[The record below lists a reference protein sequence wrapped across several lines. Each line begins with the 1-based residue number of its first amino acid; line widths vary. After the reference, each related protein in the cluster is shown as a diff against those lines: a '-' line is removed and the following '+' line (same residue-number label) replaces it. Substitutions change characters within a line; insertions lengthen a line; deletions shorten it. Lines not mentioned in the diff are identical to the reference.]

1 MSYPT
6 GSDTW
11 RAGQHAVSIYR
22 PWTREARPDDDFSSV
37 LSVNTPYR
45 ALWCAVIRQAWA
57 DATTTG
63 HVAERDIRVARN
75 WPKYRSRDFELVC
88 SLAGMNPQIIANAF
102 KSPNPDGPV

>member
-63 HVAERDIRVARN
+63 HVAERDIRVARS
-75 WPKYRSRDFELVC
+75 WPKYRNFELVC
-88 SLAGMNPQIIANAF
+88 SLAGMDTETIERAIKKRPRSNVA
-102 KSPNPDGPV
+102 V